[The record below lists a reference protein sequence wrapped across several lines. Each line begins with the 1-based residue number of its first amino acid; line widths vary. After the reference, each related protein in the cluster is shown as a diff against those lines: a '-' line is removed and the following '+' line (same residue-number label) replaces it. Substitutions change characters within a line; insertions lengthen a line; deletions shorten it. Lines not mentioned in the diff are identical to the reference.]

1 MATRI
6 YTVMSMSVLAEFSIV
21 PLGKGSSVSPQIAR
35 VMRIVVESGIS
46 YKTNPM
52 GTVIEGDWDQ
62 VMDVVRRCHEEV
74 LKDSDRV
81 VTTIKI
87 DDRKGSGQRMEKKLE
102 SVEQKLGKKLN
113 R

>member
-1 MATRI
+1 
-6 YTVMSMSVLAEFSIV
+6 
-21 PLGKGSSVSPQIAR
+21 
-35 VMRIVVESGIS
+35 MRIVVESGIS
-46 YKTNPM
+46 YKANPM
-52 GTVIEGDWDQ
+52 GTVIEGGWDQ

-87 DDRKGSGQRMEKKLE
+87 DDRKGGGQRMDRKLE